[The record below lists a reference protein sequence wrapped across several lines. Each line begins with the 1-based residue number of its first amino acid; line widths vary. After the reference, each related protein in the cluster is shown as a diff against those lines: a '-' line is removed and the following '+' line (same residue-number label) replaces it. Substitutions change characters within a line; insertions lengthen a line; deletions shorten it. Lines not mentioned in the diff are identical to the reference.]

1 MMSRGLP
8 DNAMADHQH
17 LREGARSR
25 EAATVQRCS
34 AAADH
39 GGGGREG
46 RREDKWRPRRPQRP
60 REVTRTE
67 RRCREAFL
75 TAQGPRSST
84 RAKGQDRGN
93 LRLCSGAVR
102 RPTMAGVAGKVV
114 GGAPMSR
121 RR

>member
-39 GGGGREG
+39 GGGGR
-46 RREDKWRPRRPQRP
+46 
-60 REVTRTE
+60 
-67 RRCREAFL
+67 
-75 TAQGPRSST
+75 
-84 RAKGQDRGN
+84 KGHWG
-93 LRLCSGAVR
+93 CSDEPA
-102 RPTMAGVAGKVV
+102 PVV
-114 GGAPMSR
+114 DAGGALEEQRRGGFTEAMFCHGSYGGRMVSCGEMECPGTGKSR
-121 RR
+121 NSLFC